1 MKFKPVDV
9 MVPKPIQQLVQQIV
23 EIEPNS
29 CLAGGCLSD
38 LYMNKPFKDV
48 DIFINYSA
56 DVYVS
61 ILKQFQLSHM
71 SIYSDPSQEHYF
83 KERLVTVKSFDYN
96 GYPVQ
101 LIFTTLGKNI
111 VQHFDFRFREFY
123 YDGTNVFASPEALD
137 DIANK
142 QFVFGVTD
150 NPLGSFRRLIS
161 FEKKYSD
168 FTIEP
173 EGFHRLQSFFNQHVY
188 LTEKIE
194 NILSTNETITEKAL
208 RSNLSTK
215 RIFQKF
221 ELRHPRYE
229 NFAKYCLF
237 HHFTRF
243 QADQLYAK
251 NDFFTKTVSHTFTDN
266 YFDREVVKTYQ
277 TLKQLF
283 DNNRLRFLGL
293 LTPLDMQKLQEAF
306 HRGKRIDFPTIHAV
320 LTEYRFPDF
329 LSSFVEKYNNH
340 LKVLEQIQ
348 KRDRKKE
355 FSMEFSAR
363 VSNDIVLH
371 TFMNLDD
378 YLHNRVIK
386 CSINLPSEDTY
397 SNLIFNQETGEQLYN
412 LFYKPLSDIYQ
423 QLIQEKCFSV
433 PEDVFNE
440 LSSEFCY

>member
-38 LYMNKPFKDV
+38 LYMNKSFKDV

-61 ILKQFQLSHM
+61 ILKQFQLSHA
-71 SIYSDPSQEHYF
+71 SLYSDSSQEHYF
-83 KERLVTVKSFDYN
+83 KERLVTVKSFNYN

-194 NILSTNETITEKAL
+194 NILSTNETVTEKTL
-208 RSNLSTK
+208 RSNLSKK
-215 RIFQKF
+215 RIFKKF
-221 ELRHPRYE
+221 ELRHPRYQK
-229 NFAKYCLF
+229 FANYCSF
-237 HHFTRF
+237 HHFNRL

-251 NDFFTKTVSHTFTDN
+251 NDFFTETITHTFKEN
-266 YFDREVVKTYQ
+266 FFDMQ
-277 TLKQLF
+277 TNKVHQHFKDVF
-283 DNNRLRFLGL
+283 DKNRLRLVGVL
-293 LTPLDMQKLQEAF
+293 SPPDLKKLKQALENINAAD
-306 HRGKRIDFPTIHAV
+306 IYYV
-320 LTEYRFPDF
+320 LSKYEFSDSLY
-329 LSSFVEKYNNH
+329 SFVDHYNDGFERLNE
-340 LKVLEQIQ
+340 LNNINKTDQ
-348 KRDRKKE
+348 
-355 FSMEFSAR
+355 FSMEFSAKI
-363 VSNDIVLH
+363 SNDVVLH
-371 TFMNLDD
+371 THMNVDD
-378 YLHNRVIK
+378 YINNRFVK
-386 CSINLPSEDTY
+386 CIINSWTGKTSSD
-397 SNLIFNQETGEQLYN
+397 LIFNHETGEMLYYR
-412 LFYKPLSDIYQ
+412 FYKPLALLYQ
-423 QLIQEKCFSV
+423 QIIQDTYFSDE
-433 PEDVFNE
+433 EDVFND
-440 LSSEFCY
+440 LFSEFSY